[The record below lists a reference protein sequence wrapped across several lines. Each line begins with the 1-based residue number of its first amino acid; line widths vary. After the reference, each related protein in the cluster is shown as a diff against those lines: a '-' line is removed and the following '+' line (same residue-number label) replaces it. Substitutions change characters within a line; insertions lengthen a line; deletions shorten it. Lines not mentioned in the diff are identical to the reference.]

1 MQRVSPSRQ
10 TGRSNI
16 GLAALFLL
24 LAAIFLAVLRFLP
37 TNLAALVLL
46 LEPGHQGLEIIHHRA
61 GRKIFAGRVL
71 QHFSPVFGGAFF
83 QDVFE
88 PGADFL
94 VAGVVTRLRR
104 LMQNVSRDVVVELEF
119 QHGGK
124 GVIVIFTDSTIW
136 TRPAKINTYP
146 VNNLLEYNTDLTL
159 TEADVL
165 LFSTKKIAKYMLY
178 IFNQDIDK
186 ATADNFQ
193 AAVKC
198 IIESH

>member
-1 MQRVSPSRQ
+1 MVIKIWG
-10 TGRSNI
+10 TLYNI
-16 GLAALFLL
+16 RHLKNFMKHLL
-24 LAAIFLAVLRFLP
+24 LVCAFAIIACGVNAQEQTVKDICSGIERFTDDSTHQVKMYSPGMWDSTVVPLIFSKWVTQDTVSFSLYLSTRTDMVLK
-37 TNLAALVLL
+37 N
-46 LEPGHQGLEIIHHRA
+46 
-61 GRKIFAGRVL
+61 
-71 QHFSPVFGGAFF
+71 
-83 QDVFE
+83 
-88 PGADFL
+88 
-94 VAGVVTRLRR
+94 
-104 LMQNVSRDVVVELEF
+104 
-119 QHGGK
+119 GK

-146 VNNLLEYNTDLTL
+146 INNLLEYNTDLTL

-178 IFNQDIDK
+178 IFNQEIDK